1 MQVSRSTF
9 HEQLPAVKAA
19 IARCQFAAFDCEFT
33 GLHADPSMR
42 ETGADNLDDRVKV
55 RGGRVE
61 RRVER
66 RETRVLWV
74 RSWCH
79 GGVCDCGSTLW
90 LLMWCFDGWVNVSE
104 AQRESL
110 PLCVSR
116 PV

>member
-55 RGGRVE
+55 SRV
-61 RRVER
+61 
-66 RETRVLWV
+66 
-74 RSWCH
+74 
-79 GGVCDCGSTLW
+79 
-90 LLMWCFDGWVNVSE
+90 
-104 AQRESL
+104 
-110 PLCVSR
+110 
-116 PV
+116 